1 MNELNQNQPTRGSW
15 VQTDRKAHEAWG
27 KLIISKPSAA
37 ALLHCLV
44 SQMGDKNAVV
54 VSQGMLAKMMGKSID
69 TIKRAIKDLEAR
81 NWIEV
86 VKIGKGRECAYI
98 VNDRVAWQGKRE
110 NIRYSIFS
118 ANVIVDYEDQDLA
131 MIDKATG
138 ELRQIPALYP
148 NEFQIPFGDGE
159 EPPSQP
165 FLEDLEPDLPTRQTD
180 ALSEFE
186 RLEAQGQQ
194 RLID

>member
-1 MNELNQNQPTRGSW
+1 MNKLNKSHPSRGSW

-54 VSQGMLAKMMGKSID
+54 ISQGMLAKMMGKSVE
-69 TIKRAIKDLEAR
+69 TVKRAIKDLEAR

-86 VKIGKGRECAYI
+86 LKLGKGRECAYV
-98 VNDRVAWQGKRE
+98 VNSRVAWQEKRD

-131 MIDKATG
+131 MIDKETG
-138 ELRQIPALYP
+138 ELRQIPTLYP
-148 NEFQIPFGDGE
+148 DEIPFPSGE
-159 EPPSQP
+159 GEPPPQQQ
-165 FLEDLEPDLPTRQTD
+165 FLNGLEPDMPYLKKN
-180 ALSEFE
+180 
-186 RLEAQGQQ
+186 QG
-194 RLID
+194 